1 MACAPDRTYHVH
13 YINDFQMI
21 PTTISHLLQAAIPV
35 CTILNTFV
43 HAIGLLCTTHIDMYT
58 FKQNRSTATTFHLP
72 AIPSLQQ

>member
-1 MACAPDRTYHVH
+1 MACVPHRTHHMH

-43 HAIGLLCTTHIDMYT
+43 HAIGLLCTTHIDVHIQT
-58 FKQNRSTATTFHLP
+58 KQVNSYNL
-72 AIPSLQQ
+72 SSSSYS